1 MTRDA
6 GVPVTPEPG
15 RAGLMVRAN
24 PDRLRQVLINLVSN
38 AVKYNTAPRPEARL
52 RVAEHGPMVCV
63 DVVDNGGGV
72 TPAEAAI
79 IFEKF
84 ARGDRAGRSSGA
96 GLGLPISRAIMRA
109 MDGDL
114 TVEFAP
120 DGTSFFRLRMPRV
133 DP

>member
-1 MTRDA
+1 M
-6 GVPVTPEPG
+6 
-15 RAGLMVRAN
+15 
-24 PDRLRQVLINLVSN
+24 IS
-38 AVKYNTAPRPEARL
+38 
-52 RVAEHGPMVCV
+52 V

-72 TPAEAAI
+72 TRAEAAI

-84 ARGDRAGRSSGA
+84 ARGDRAARSSGA

-109 MDGDL
+109 MGGDL

-120 DGTSFFRLRMPRV
+120 DGTSFFRLGMPRV